1 MLAVITAGLAQ
12 PAWAA
17 GPGAASASAHADTYA
32 FAFHD
37 AAVSQV
43 AEEILGR
50 ALGLGYSVDPEV
62 TGKLSLRID
71 QRLTRAQLLEAF
83 ESALAANG
91 VVIVR
96 DGERLTLTPRAKAKQ
111 STDIRMAGDHSLEGG
126 YDVVAVPLTYAT
138 PSEVAKALE
147 AMGREDLVVY
157 TDDKLGLIV
166 LGGSERELAAAQ
178 QTLKVLDQSGFQDSR
193 IRWFDL
199 STAPA
204 QTVADELHQI
214 LQSSGASG
222 VTVLALKRLNGVL
235 VFARTAK
242 AIDDVAAWILRLDVP
257 SKEET
262 AAIWVYRPQNLS
274 ADALAT
280 TLNSVIGSGG
290 GDSNSTPALPSQSPS
305 EPGAKGA
312 APRAPPAAGPA
323 PGGGVSV
330 SSSAD
335 GVRIGVSHESN
346 TLIITAPASKWLQ
359 IKKILDEIDRTPGQV
374 LIEASI
380 LEVTLTNELQLG
392 VDWQVVGAGGKLN
405 VANIGNAAAAVAPSF
420 PGFSLTYLDKNIQ
433 TAVNALKSVTEV
445 EVISAPKIIAL
456 DNHVAKLEV
465 GDQVP
470 VTVQASQS
478 TATPNA
484 PLVASTE
491 YRDTGV
497 ILSVTPRISGDD
509 KVILDIDQE
518 VSSVA
523 KTTSSGIDSP
533 TIQQRRLQSSLMLRD
548 GASVALGGLISDN
561 RTKTNSGLPWAKD
574 LPVIGA
580 AFRTTDHSV
589 NRTEL
594 IVLITAK
601 IIKDAAS
608 QQRAMNDLMADM
620 KDIQDHGLYTR

>member
-1 MLAVITAGLAQ
+1 M
-12 PAWAA
+12 
-17 GPGAASASAHADTYA
+17 
-32 FAFHD
+32 
-37 AAVSQV
+37 
-43 AEEILGR
+43 
-50 ALGLGYSVDPEV
+50 
-62 TGKLSLRID
+62 
-71 QRLTRAQLLEAF
+71 
-83 ESALAANG
+83 
-91 VVIVR
+91 
-96 DGERLTLTPRAKAKQ
+96 
-111 STDIRMAGDHSLEGG
+111 
-126 YDVVAVPLTYAT
+126 
-138 PSEVAKALE
+138 
-147 AMGREDLVVY
+147 
-157 TDDKLGLIV
+157 
-166 LGGSERELAAAQ
+166 
-178 QTLKVLDQSGFQDSR
+178 
-193 IRWFDL
+193 
-199 STAPA
+199 
-204 QTVADELHQI
+204 
-214 LQSSGASG
+214 
-222 VTVLALKRLNGVL
+222 
-235 VFARTAK
+235 
-242 AIDDVAAWILRLDVP
+242 
-257 SKEET
+257 
-262 AAIWVYRPQNLS
+262 
-274 ADALAT
+274 
-280 TLNSVIGSGG
+280 
-290 GDSNSTPALPSQSPS
+290 
-305 EPGAKGA
+305 
-312 APRAPPAAGPA
+312 
-323 PGGGVSV
+323 